1 MSDAENKKSDRDQP
15 PMFQSQSQSATGE
28 TCAAKKATPA
38 GLLSGYQRRA
48 GAFDE
53 LLAADGEIH
62 PHYAKL
68 LGELEE
74 FGAAE
79 LSRRADA
86 CQRFVHDHGITY
98 NVYGDPRGME
108 RPWQLDPIPLIIAP
122 DEWRALET
130 GLVQRAKLLNKI
142 LADCYGAQELIRTRW
157 LSPALVFGQP
167 DFLRPCHNIRA

>member
-1 MSDAENKKSDRDQP
+1 MSDADNMRHNRNQQP
-15 PMFQSQSQSATGE
+15 MLQSQSQSSTGE
-28 TCAAKKATPA
+28 GGDAKKASSVN
-38 GLLSGYQRRA
+38 LLSDYKRSA

-53 LLAADGEIH
+53 LLDLDGKVF

-86 CQRFVHDHGITY
+86 CQRFVHEHGITY

-108 RPWQLDPIPLIIAP
+108 RPWQLDPIPFVIAP
-122 DEWRALET
+122 EAVSYTHLT
-130 GLVQRAKLLNKI
+130 LPTIYSV
-142 LADCYGAQELIRTRW
+142 
-157 LSPALVFGQP
+157 
-167 DFLRPCHNIRA
+167 